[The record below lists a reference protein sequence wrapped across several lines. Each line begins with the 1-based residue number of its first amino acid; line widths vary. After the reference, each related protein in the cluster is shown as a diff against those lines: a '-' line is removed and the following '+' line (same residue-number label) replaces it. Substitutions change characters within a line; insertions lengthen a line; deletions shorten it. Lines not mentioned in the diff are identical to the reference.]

1 MTDTPAINKQLKDA
15 LKKAEELK
23 KELQVVRETLDKAM
37 EMGVN
42 EFYDTDDADEKNKIF
57 FKFNFVEGK
66 RGLVVQC
73 QKEIDEICE
82 NLYAAEN
89 LERRMKSGVQ

>member
-1 MTDTPAINKQLKDA
+1 MDNTAINKKFKNTFKNADALRKELKD
-15 LKKAEELK
+15 L
-23 KELQVVRETLDKAM
+23 RESLDAAM
-37 EMGVN
+37 EMSVDD
-42 EFYDTDDADEKNKIF
+42 FYNTEDPDEKNKVF
-57 FKFNFVEGK
+57 LKFNFVEGK

-73 QKEIDEICE
+73 QKAIDEICE

>member
-1 MTDTPAINKQLKDA
+1 MTDKPFVNKQLEDA

-73 QKEIDEICE
+73 QKAIDEICE